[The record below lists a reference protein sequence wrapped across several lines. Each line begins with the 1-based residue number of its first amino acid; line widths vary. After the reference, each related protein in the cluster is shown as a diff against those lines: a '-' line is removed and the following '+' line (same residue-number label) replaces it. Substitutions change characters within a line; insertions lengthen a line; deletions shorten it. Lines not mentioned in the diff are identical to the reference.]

1 MFRSLTLRPRS
12 LVLLALA
19 LIFAAASYGFAASNT
34 VPTSTAGDGSGAVS
48 GYTISNI
55 HYTLNSSNPANIDS
69 VTFNTTP
76 AISTT
81 APVGTIKVQIAQGA
95 AMTWHNCT
103 VTTSVSCD
111 LTKDSAN
118 AATTVTAAGISNL
131 RVVAAQ

>member
-1 MFRSLTLRPRS
+1 MFRSFLLRPRT
-12 LVLLALA
+12 LALA
-19 LIFAAASYGFAASNT
+19 ALSLIFATAAYGFAAANT
-34 VPTSTAGDGSGAVS
+34 VPASAAGDGNGTVS

-55 HYTLNSSNPANIDS
+55 RYTLKGSNPANVDS
-69 VTFNTTP
+69 VTFNTSP

-95 AMTWHNCT
+95 PTTWHNCV

-111 LTKDSAN
+111 KHMSN
-118 AATTVTAAGISNL
+118 ATVTVTAASISNL